1 MIESA
6 LGSTLAWVCLLLA
19 GLAEVAGVFS
29 MKKFSDTNKKIFLLA
44 IVFAFLVS
52 FGLLSIAMREITM
65 SSAYAIWTGIGAGGG
80 VIVGIVLF
88 NESKSPLKIFFLLLV
103 IGSAI
108 GLKLVG

>member
-1 MIESA
+1 MIESF
-6 LGSTLAWVCLLLA
+6 GSALAWVCLLLA

-80 VIVGIVLF
+80 VIVRIVLF

>member
-1 MIESA
+1 MEIKVLGPGCCKCKTTYNVIEK
-6 LGSTLAWVCLLLA
+6 VIK
-19 GLAEVAGVFS
+19 E
-29 MKKFSDTNKKIFLLA
+29 NK
-44 IVFAFLVS
+44 
-52 FGLLSIAMREITM
+52 
-65 SSAYAIWTGIGAGGG
+65 TGIGAGGG